1 MHLNELIVV
10 ILGKNTN
17 SVSLKSKIEGSTRVT
32 RQNGVEHPSSHTR
45 PLICLEINP
54 PHGSDVADVLERYAG
69 QVSHLDFLNV
79 TDSALARMK
88 MAPLPFASLLK
99 NQLGIEPLVTIS
111 CRDRNIMALQSDLLA
126 GWALGVRG
134 VVALTGD
141 AMSVGDCPQLKGVFE
156 INSVGLLGLI
166 RKLNSGVDFSDKP
179 LKGRPDFTVG
189 VVLNPNAKN
198 PGVELRRLEKKVSA
212 GAKFALT
219 QPVFDAASSLEFFNS
234 ASAMGVPVMVGLL
247 PFKTARAAMSVIGQ
261 VPGIKIPDS
270 LIKMVSEDPEK
281 DWSQFFIDRS
291 IELSLELK
299 DIVAGFH
306 IVSGTTPKLAL
317 KLSQQLATALG

>member
-1 MHLNELIVV
+1 LIVV
-10 ILGKNTN
+10 ISGKNTN
-17 SVSLKSKIEGSTRVT
+17 SVSLKTKFEGISTTSNQVPT
-32 RQNGVEHPSSHTR
+32 GGAGETGR

-54 PHGSDVADVLERYAG
+54 PHGSDLEDVIERYSG
-69 QVSHLDFLNV
+69 QVEHLDFLNV

-99 NQLGIEPLVTIS
+99 NRLGIEPLVNIS

-156 INSVGLLGLI
+156 INSVGLLSLI
-166 RKLNSGVDFSDKP
+166 QKLNAGVDFSDKP
-179 LKGRPDFTVG
+179 LKGHPDFAAG

-198 PGVELRRLEKKVSA
+198 PGVELRRLEKKVAA

-219 QPVFDAASSLEFFNS
+219 QPVFDAASSRDFFKS
-234 ASAMGVPVMVGLL
+234 ASGMGVPIMVGLL
-247 PFKTARAAMSVIGQ
+247 PFKTAQAALSVIGQ

-270 LIKMVSEDPEK
+270 LIKIVTEDPER
-281 DWSQFFIDRS
+281 DWSTFFIDRS

-299 DIVAGFH
+299 SIVAGFH